1 MKELQPLTKGQLYAS
16 LKNQSEDFYSTVTSA
31 LDFTLF
37 GDHSLDEENL
47 SEFLDML
54 DQETAEKIKAASLQ
68 PDEDEDPTI
77 ILAENEDSTSLNLVT
92 EDGEGYKI
100 ILFDNDIN
108 LSGDLFVEDYI
119 VLIVIGNIQA
129 KNVIVNGSL
138 YCTGNLSCNI
148 LFGASGNDHKTYFK
162 GNIASVLIAENGH
175 YTVANG
181 NIYSQYLISLHNEI
195 DGKSGR
201 NIEKTILDGS
211 NEADVLNPEILD
223 ESGYFDEEAFLNF
236 IRKNTPD
243 TIFK

>member
-37 GDHSLDEENL
+37 GDHSLDEEDL

-54 DQETAEKIKAASLQ
+54 DQETAEKIKVASLQ

-148 LFGASGNDHKTYFK
+148 LFGASGNDNQTYFER
-162 GNIASVLIAENGH
+162 NISSVLVVENGH
-175 YTVANG
+175 YTVAKG
-181 NIYSQYLISLHNEI
+181 NIHSQYLVSLHNEI
-195 DGKSGR
+195 EGKSGR
-201 NIEKTILDGS
+201 YTEKTILDGS